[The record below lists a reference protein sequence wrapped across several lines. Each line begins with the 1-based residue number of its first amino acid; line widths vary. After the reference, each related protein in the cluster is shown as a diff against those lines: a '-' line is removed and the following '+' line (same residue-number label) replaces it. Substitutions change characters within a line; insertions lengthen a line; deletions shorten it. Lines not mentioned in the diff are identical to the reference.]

1 MNKNQKTINIDSY
14 LEKVIQES
22 LANSKSKSVVLEQKS
37 DEEKKL
43 KSGEVSASDI
53 VEKLNTIRSGK
64 SFKEE
69 SVANSLEKYINDMTK
84 AERTALFAFLKGISQ
99 IVTAEIPAEQA
110 IDPSEK
116 PANIE
121 MKKTGSSKV
130 TVKPVIAKKPSE
142 GGEKKK
148 PPAED
153 TTGPV
158 PIKPKK

>member
-1 MNKNQKTINIDSY
+1 MKNDHKPLSINSY

-22 LANSKSKSVVLEQKS
+22 LLNFNAKKVVKEQKS
-37 DEEKKL
+37 EEEKKL
-43 KSGEVSASDI
+43 KSGEISPSDI

-69 SVANSLEKYINDMTK
+69 EVSKALENYINDMTK
-84 AERTALFAFLKGISQ
+84 AEKTALFAFLKGISQ
-99 IVTAEIPAEQA
+99 IVVGDLPAEQA

-116 PANIE
+116 PANVE

-130 TVKPVIAKKPSE
+130 TIKPVVVKKASE
-142 GGEKKK
+142 GEEKKK
-148 PPAED
+148 PSAED